1 MLLVT
6 VLSVNLMI
14 SCSALSCV
22 LVGSVEFSPVANYK
36 SKFTRYK
43 KVCSPKRLLPHDVK
57 CCLFQ
62 LFSFSWV
69 YYAEE
74 QILFLRLVSC

>member
-1 MLLVT
+1 MLFVT

-14 SCSALSCV
+14 SCSPLSCV

-43 KVCSPKRLLPHDVK
+43 KGSIVLNDFYLMM
-57 CCLFQ
+57 
-62 LFSFSWV
+62 
-69 YYAEE
+69 
-74 QILFLRLVSC
+74 